1 MHAGG
6 GQGFAQPTLTPELT
20 RLRRLAFASL
30 FDTAQVAR
38 AQLELEDEAA
48 RLAEHLLAL
57 TASDAMRAGVAPV
70 TIAMG
75 RALWMSPRQERS

>member
-1 MHAGG
+1 MGSHTGHLLHAGG

-48 RLAEHLLAL
+48 RLAEHLL
-57 TASDAMRAGVAPV
+57 
-70 TIAMG
+70 
-75 RALWMSPRQERS
+75 